1 MQFHQVFGE
10 LDEFMATYQG
20 AISREGM
27 LLHSDVAYLEGT
39 VLNIEILLEDTLP
52 LIRGTAG
59 VVKLVPADRSSRR
72 KHTVVLEFLQLDE
85 ESDGFVDR
93 LVTDLEST
101 GVAPFSFY
109 QYLEQGRRGV
119 RRSQTSPFDDGFT
132 PPPISV
138 NADAT
143 SEASPASAVESE
155 DGSAL
160 PGSRGGVVWRWFLG
174 VAASCAVIVGLV
186 VVGSGIWP
194 QLRAPRETPPGSYV
208 AVAHG
213 RIDVTAAPL
222 PREPGEGVIPVADE
236 PLAEQVA
243 PSPATASRPGSAANI
258 ERVDWTESERTT
270 EVTIQADGALDGA
283 AVGHFLML
291 DDPQPRLIIYL
302 YGIGS
307 NGLAYRTEVEGG
319 QLAAIRV
326 WYHDDKSP
334 VQLHI
339 VLDFTHRGVVSRAP
353 VIDGDRLLIT
363 LFDGSA
369 SEPKPSS

>member
-1 MQFHQVFGE
+1 MRFHQVFDE
-10 LDEFMATYQG
+10 LVEFMATYRG

-27 LLHSDVAYLEGT
+27 LLRSDTEYPEGT

-59 VVKLVPADRSSRR
+59 VVKLIPSDPSSRR
-72 KHTVVLEFLQLDE
+72 QFAVVLEFLQLDE

-93 LVTDLEST
+93 LVTDLESKGAT
-101 GVAPFSFY
+101 PFSFY

-119 RRSQTSPFDDGFT
+119 RRSQASPFDGGFT
-132 PPPISV
+132 PPPTSV
-138 NADAT
+138 NADDISEDT
-143 SEASPASAVESE
+143 SAPAVEND
-155 DGSAL
+155 DGSAR
-160 PGSRGGVVWRWFLG
+160 PGSRQRATWRWFLG
-174 VAASCAVIVGLV
+174 AAASCAVVVGLV

-194 QLRAPRETPPGSYV
+194 RLRSPRETAPDSYV
-208 AVAHG
+208 AVARG

-222 PREPGEGVIPVADE
+222 PEDPQEEASSVAEGPF
-236 PLAEQVA
+236 AEQKF
-243 PSPATASRPGSAANI
+243 PSPATASRLAPAANI
-258 ERVDWTESERTT
+258 ERVDWTESGLAT
-270 EVTIQADGALDGA
+270 EVTIQADGMLDGA
-283 AVGHFLML
+283 SVGHFLMS

-307 NGLAYRTEVEGG
+307 NGLAYRTEVEGD
-319 QLAAIRV
+319 QLDAIRV

-353 VIDGDRLLIT
+353 VIDGNRLLIT
-363 LFDGSA
+363 LFDGPA
-369 SEPKPSS
+369 SDSKPSI